1 MQIMLKSVHSTELQ
15 LNIKRPF
22 LIGGLTPLTT
32 IDFPDHLST
41 VIFCQGCSWRCAY
54 CHNSHLIP
62 RNIKTEINWQ
72 DVQFFL
78 KKRQGF
84 LDGVVFSGGEPLLQ
98 RRLPE
103 MIDDLRQMGFDV
115 AMHTTGSVP
124 ARFRTVL
131 PKLSWVGFDIK
142 GPFSHYEK
150 ITGVAKSEIQ
160 ALQSLELLLESG
172 VNYEVR
178 TTVDPLILTETDI
191 LELAAELSNLGVKHY
206 VLQQCRPIESNVTV
220 HFNTVDLKPDS
231 EIATQLNDLFETFS
245 IRTY

>member
-1 MQIMLKSVHSTELQ
+1 M
-15 LNIKRPF
+15 
-22 LIGGLTPLTT
+22 
-32 IDFPDHLST
+32 
-41 VIFCQGCSWRCAY
+41 
-54 CHNSHLIP
+54 
-62 RNIKTEINWQ
+62 
-72 DVQFFL
+72 